1 MKRHYEMLRM
11 KEDTTADERAE
22 ANTYLDRAGRFGRET
37 EADIAEHLHAMRD
50 EGGLDGHTADEVD
63 AIARDA
69 GYNSQAQFIV
79 HNPPGTNAQTFLQ
92 KVMIQADHSNG
103 ASYSNSHNTSMR
115 LLGQAAKQRASNTRL
130 DSAADLHNLGD
141 RGRDGGRSSGG
152 FSSAELN
159 EAIRLSLQSRN
170 NADAS
175 NLSYES
181 RSRSFS
187 SDMNATTMRSLEQD
201 YSNHSRD
208 SFSLG
213 NTFHQN
219 SNMSSTPYTGPYKTA
234 ESQEDTSP
242 EHVKNCRP
250 LMLDASMDSDLED
263 EDRQVACHAL
273 KSLTRPYDPPMV
285 HFAQRIDQKYGDNPA
300 KATKKLTDAFKT
312 LKKC

>member
-1 MKRHYEMLRM
+1 M
-11 KEDTTADERAE
+11 
-22 ANTYLDRAGRFGRET
+22 
-37 EADIAEHLHAMRD
+37 
-50 EGGLDGHTADEVD
+50 GG
-63 AIARDA
+63 
-69 GYNSQAQFIV
+69 
-79 HNPPGTNAQTFLQ
+79 
-92 KVMIQADHSNG
+92 
-103 ASYSNSHNTSMR
+103 
-115 LLGQAAKQRASNTRL
+115 
-130 DSAADLHNLGD
+130 

-152 FSSAELN
+152 FSSAEIN

-181 RSRSFS
+181 RSRGFCS

-213 NTFHQN
+213 KTFHQN
-219 SNMSSTPYTGPYKTA
+219 SNTSSTPYTGPYKTA

-250 LMLDASMDSDLED
+250 LMLDASMDSDLEN

-273 KSLTRPYDPPMV
+273 KSLTKPYDPPMV
-285 HFAQRIDQKYGDNPA
+285 HFAQRIDQKFRDDPA